1 MYCRYAPAISAV
13 PPDIHPFI
21 TRALRLGV
29 ACTTCYP
36 IYMYCTCRTPPDSGP
51 TPTVGECGAE
61 ATLTGPRLAVRGDA
75 ECGGAG
81 SRVA

>member
-1 MYCRYAPAISAV
+1 MFLRAPTLS
-13 PPDIHPFI
+13 F
-21 TRALRLGV
+21 TLTLR
-29 ACTTCYP
+29 P
-36 IYMYCTCRTPPDSGP
+36 RTPDSGP